1 MDSDVIQ
8 REKDFHEQRFG
19 QDEGRRREDGLYRAL
34 HDMKCDF
41 NASVI
46 AAARDGHVLDFGC
59 GTGDAT
65 LSVAS
70 AVPVKSITGIDIS
83 ENAVKIAAGRAVSR
97 QKQIDYQVAN
107 CEATGFADHRFDAVY
122 GSGILHHLD
131 MSRALKELRRITAP
145 TGAAIF
151 YEPLGTNPLIN
162 LYRLL
167 TPGSR
172 SPDEHPLM
180 PADLRLIRAEF
191 PHAEFRYYG
200 FFTLMCLP
208 VMKDPGTSTL
218 YRLASGLDRLVL
230 RGPLR
235 WLAWSV
241 LFVGRRQ
248 AA

>member
-1 MDSDVIQ
+1 MDNDIIQ

-19 QDEGRRREDGLYRAL
+19 HDDGRRREDALYSAL

-41 NASVI
+41 KNAVF
-46 AAARDGHVLDFGC
+46 AAARNGDVLDFGC
-59 GTGDAT
+59 GTGDAA
-65 LSVAS
+65 LEVAA
-70 AVPVKSITGIDIS
+70 AVPVKLITGIDIS
-83 ENAVKIAAGRAVSR
+83 ENAVKIAATRAASR
-97 QKQIDYQVAN
+97 QQEIAYQVAN

-131 MSRALKELRRITAP
+131 MARALKELRRITSP
-145 TGAAIF
+145 SGAAIF

-162 LYRLL
+162 LYRRL

-172 SPDEHPLM
+172 SPDEHPLL
-180 PADLRLIRAEF
+180 PADLRMIRAEF
-191 PHAEFRYYG
+191 PGAEFRYYG

-208 VMKDPGTSTL
+208 LVKDPRASAL
-218 YRLASGLDRLVL
+218 YRWASGLDRIVL

-241 LFVGRRQ
+241 LFVGRRS
-248 AA
+248 AM